1 VGAGTRRITHGLP
14 VTGPMGRQRMESG
27 GVVTRPAMP
36 ELAIRSYTVPT
47 PPNQGVVN
55 IFEVQNEVAECSD
68 SDSVPPPRADDP
80 HVADQRSITLPFD
93 RHDYTTTMFEILEE

>member
-1 VGAGTRRITHGLP
+1 
-14 VTGPMGRQRMESG
+14 MGQQCMESG

-47 PPNQGVVN
+47 PPSQGVVD

-68 SDSVPPPRADDP
+68 SNSVPPRADDP

-93 RHDYTTTMFEILEE
+93 RHDYTTAMFEILEE